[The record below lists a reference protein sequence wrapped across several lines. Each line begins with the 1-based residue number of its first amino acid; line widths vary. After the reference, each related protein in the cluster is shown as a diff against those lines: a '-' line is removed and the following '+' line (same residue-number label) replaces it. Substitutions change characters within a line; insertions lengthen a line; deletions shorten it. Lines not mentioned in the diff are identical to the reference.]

1 MSAAKP
7 CQGWKASRRPFI
19 GHSRV
24 LIPLVRDVFIRNS
37 RLWQMFLHLSARP
50 PTCAPPPFQI
60 SLPEPSAVGLFHS
73 TQLIHALH
81 PPRQSQRP
89 TVTWWH
95 EWLPVPYSCPV
106 DQTPVHTHTHRT
118 NKPHCCRHFTQT
130 HLCLFF
136 LNTSDFLES
145 WHVEILNFLG
155 WTWQVLLQCNGKLI
169 YSAFRCCTNL
179 NFEKIDPYDWFCGP
193 GSQIKRLARNQ
204 NLHIAWR
211 YLKCS
216 QDNQIMMQLS
226 NINPII

>member
-1 MSAAKP
+1 MADVPAP
-7 CQGWKASRRPFI
+7 
-19 GHSRV
+19 
-24 LIPLVRDVFIRNS
+24 VRTTT
-37 RLWQMFLHLSARP
+37 HL
-50 PTCAPPPFQI
+50 CPPPFQI

-73 TQLIHALH
+73 TAAHSRLAPAQTIPTAHSHLMAWMTACSLQL
-81 PPRQSQRP
+81 PCGP
-89 TVTWWH
+89 
-95 EWLPVPYSCPV
+95 
-106 DQTPVHTHTHRT
+106 TPVHTHTHRT

-216 QDNQIMMQLS
+216 QVNQIMMQLS